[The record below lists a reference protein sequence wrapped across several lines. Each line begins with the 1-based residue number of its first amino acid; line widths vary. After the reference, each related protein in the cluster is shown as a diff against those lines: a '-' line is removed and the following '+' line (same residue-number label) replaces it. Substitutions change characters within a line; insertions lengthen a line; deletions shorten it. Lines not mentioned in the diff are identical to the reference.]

1 MTNFIFV
8 KAMLGRIQLRCREN
22 GNLPNAALI
31 SALAYLVYVG
41 VTTIQTSAPPGVE
54 VTQVLESG
62 HPPQGKVETKQVD
75 FLAIK
80 DWHLFGQPETIAAPN
95 SGQNEIPQETQLQ
108 LKLLGV
114 LFRPNQNK
122 TSYAIIETD
131 DHVQKK
137 YRPGD
142 EVPGGITLQ
151 SIAKQQVILLR
162 NNQRESLSMDRE
174 KTKLLAKT

>member
-1 MTNFIFV
+1 MLSGIQIRYPDTISISLVATIAAIGYLLYVVFLVIQAFSNPKLEKSLELQQEQ
-8 KAMLGRIQLRCREN
+8 KAQETQETRQL
-22 GNLPNAALI
+22 
-31 SALAYLVYVG
+31 
-41 VTTIQTSAPPGVE
+41 
-54 VTQVLESG
+54 
-62 HPPQGKVETKQVD
+62 D
-75 FLAIK
+75 FRAIK
-80 DWHLFGQPETIAAPN
+80 DWHLFGQTETMAAQN
-95 SGQNEIPQETQLQ
+95 GGLNEIPQETQLQ

-114 LFRPNQNK
+114 FFLPNQKN

-162 NNQRESLSMDRE
+162 NNQRESLSMERE